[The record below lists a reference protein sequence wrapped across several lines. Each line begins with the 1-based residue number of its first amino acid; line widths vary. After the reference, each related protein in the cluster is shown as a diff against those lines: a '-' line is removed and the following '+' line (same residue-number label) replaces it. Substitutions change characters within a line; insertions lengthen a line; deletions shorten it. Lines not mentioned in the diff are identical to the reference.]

1 MINTFLKKDIETLI
15 AGKIE
20 KRTIWLKKNKKLEML
35 FNGFLP
41 SELKETSI
49 VMSLFGLCA
58 ISYSRNIRDKDLFN
72 EKMAIYEI
80 KDLEQ
85 SLELKKKIK

>member
-1 MINTFLKKDIETLI
+1 
-15 AGKIE
+15 
-20 KRTIWLKKNKKLEML
+20 
-35 FNGFLP
+35 
-41 SELKETSI
+41 
-49 VMSLFGLCA
+49 MSLFGLCA